1 MDFPPY
7 LLTNYSAVR
16 QQCEQNVREYYKKS
30 VLLRNDDHF
39 EIQFK
44 EIFDHMAALYGLD
57 DMQKDQLMQWEIEG
71 ELEAVIPLVPQISL
85 LKKYIAEGNDIVLIS
100 DMYLPKEVIVKLL
113 QKADPLLATLPLYV
127 SSEVGHQK
135 TTRKL
140 FLHVYSDLDYCY
152 DLLIRYSRKCS
163 AYRLHRYRFRNGR
176 HMKNVWQITAATMS
190 FAVLLSRYNLSALR
204 IPPRKS
210 SLPIAMRRSISSLT

>member
-1 MDFPPY
+1 
-7 LLTNYSAVR
+7 
-16 QQCEQNVREYYKKS
+16 
-30 VLLRNDDHF
+30 
-39 EIQFK
+39 
-44 EIFDHMAALYGLD
+44 
-57 DMQKDQLMQWEIEG
+57 
-71 ELEAVIPLVPQISL
+71 
-85 LKKYIAEGNDIVLIS
+85 
-100 DMYLPKEVIVKLL
+100 MYLTKEVIVKLL

-152 DLLIRYSRKCS
+152 EKWIHIGDN
-163 AYRLHRYRFRNGR
+163 RFADQVQPEMLGIQTAPIPVPEWTPYE
-176 HMKNVWQITAATMS
+176 NVWQITAATMS

>member
-1 MDFPPY
+1 M
-7 LLTNYSAVR
+7 
-16 QQCEQNVREYYKKS
+16 REYYKKS

-140 FLHVYSDLDYCY
+140 FLHVYSEIIPSLKV
-152 DLLIRYSRKCS
+152 ISRS
-163 AYRLHRYRFRNGR
+163 TNLR
-176 HMKNVWQITAATMS
+176 S
-190 FAVLLSRYNLSALR
+190 F
-204 IPPRKS
+204 K
-210 SLPIAMRRSISSLT
+210 